1 MQVRKVQ
8 YNDNI
13 SFNRKETFLNMAKNA
28 GDKITRYYWESLHYE
43 AKSRLHY
50 QKYNNAV
57 KELRNIDD
65 IASLSSIKTFAKIL
79 FNKFKSAIF
88 ESKSYGKFPNR
99 FAEPDNCNVLEERFY
114 KIKNI

>member
-1 MQVRKVQ
+1 MEVQ
-8 YNDNI
+8 KIQNNNGI
-13 SFNRKETFLNMAKNA
+13 SFNGKQTFLNRAKNA

-50 QKYNNAV
+50 QKYNNAA
-57 KELRNIDD
+57 KELGNEGD
-65 IASLSSIKTFAKIL
+65 IKSLSSIKKVLKIAFHKL
-79 FNKFKSAIF
+79 KSVTF

-99 FAEPDNCNVLEERFY
+99 FAEPDNYNAIEYRFY